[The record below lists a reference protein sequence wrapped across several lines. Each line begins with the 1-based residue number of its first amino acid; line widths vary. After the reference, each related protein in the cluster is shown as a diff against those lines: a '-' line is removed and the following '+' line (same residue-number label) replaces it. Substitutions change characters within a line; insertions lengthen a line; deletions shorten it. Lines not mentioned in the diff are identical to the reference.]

1 MTKLIKLNNG
11 IEIPQIGFGCW
22 KVNKET
28 CAQQIYD
35 AIECGYRLFDG
46 AMDYGN
52 EKEVGDGI
60 NKAIADGL
68 VKREELTVVSKLWN
82 TYHHP
87 DNVPKALNKV
97 LSDLGLDYIDIFYI
111 HFPIAQKFVPIEEKY
126 PTGFFCGPNDWEF
139 ENVSLALT
147 WSAMEKLVE
156 SGLVK
161 SIGISNF
168 TGALI
173 EDLLRGCKI
182 VPQLLQIEHHPY
194 LVQPRLIEWVQS
206 KGIQVTGYST
216 FGPQS
221 FIELD
226 HPAISKCVLLFENP
240 VIVEIAKAHNV
251 YPSKILLRW
260 ATQRNI
266 LVIPKSNKK
275 ERLLDNLTINET
287 ELTNEEIQKISDLDM
302 NLRFNNPWDWCKI
315 PLYI

>member
-22 KVNKET
+22 KVNRDT

-60 NKAIADGL
+60 DKAIADGL

-126 PTGFFCGPNDWEF
+126 PTGFYCGPSGWEF
-139 ENVSLALT
+139 EDVPLAST
-147 WSAMEKLVE
+147 WAAMEKLVE

-206 KGIQVTGYST
+206 KGIQITGYST

-226 HPAISKCVLLFENP
+226 HPAVSKCVPLFENP

-251 YPSKILLRW
+251 HPSKILLRW

-275 ERLLDNLTINET
+275 ERLLDNLTINEI
-287 ELTNEEIQKISDLDM
+287 ELTAEEIQKISDLDI